1 MNQPMMWSRSE
12 LSMRIC
18 QAHRTTSPLS
28 VLIGMDEDCGET
40 VERLWRDC
48 RKSVPG
54 RLGRDARQ
62 RNDRKE
68 GRRLWKTNDEETI
81 GETEEA
87 VEEDAET
94 AEELKTFRVA

>member
-1 MNQPMMWSRSE
+1 M
-12 LSMRIC
+12 
-18 QAHRTTSPLS
+18 
-28 VLIGMDEDCGET
+28 
-40 VERLWRDC
+40 ERLWRDC

-68 GRRLWKTNDEETI
+68 GRRLWKTNDEETV